1 MKSPCFSAF
10 FGSETLVP
18 PLEQEIRELRS
29 AFWSDRDPDG
39 RAFAPL
45 ADAYRREGDLEQALE
60 LLHEGLERH
69 PDFAS
74 GHVVAGWV
82 HRDRGDAAA
91 AASAFRA
98 ALDLDAE
105 NAEALRGLGEL
116 AAAGGREEEALRWLG
131 ILSDLEPGD
140 ASLRRRI
147 EEIVWARDTLA
158 SEGGPIAEH
167 PEAPAPDVAE
177 PALPGDDALTEGIA
191 ALPLDQPEEP
201 EGTADLDL
209 AALEAALVAED
220 EAAWA
225 PPVEPEVGDG
235 MAGAAPVEAEDEDE
249 TDGAS
254 TAEAEP
260 VGEAVVVTT
269 EDVLETGDVVQDAG
283 ETGEVSE
290 LDVRVGGPEEG
301 EPEAP
306 ADELP
311 ESEEE
316 EEAGHGLYTRT
327 MAELYA
333 RQGLEARALDVY
345 EQLLAV
351 APGDEELRARVEALR
366 ERVERSHAPP
376 AEAAPAPA
384 VAPPAPDPDAER
396 RAEEEMEILAQDW
409 ARPAE
414 QPEELSSPFAWASEE
429 ADREDEE
436 AGAQG
441 PPVRDY
447 FRRMLSWERGQGAS
461 GPAEAAEATGEVMA
475 PEPEAA
481 EGTVDVAE
489 PAPEPAE
496 RTVDIAELA
505 PEAEAAEPTVD
516 IAELAPDAEPE
527 AAEPTVDIAELVP
540 DAEAEAAERTVDIA
554 ELAPDAGSEGGDG
567 PRDEGE
573 GRDGG
578 GDAFSRWLNQ
588 LR

>member
-1 MKSPCFSAF
+1 M
-10 FGSETLVP
+10 VP

-45 ADAYRREGDLEQALE
+45 ADAYRREGELDQALE
-60 LLHEGLERH
+60 LLEEGLERH
-69 PDFAS
+69 PGFTS

-91 AASAFRA
+91 AEAAFRT

-116 AAAGGREEEALRWLG
+116 AAAGGREEEALEWLR

-140 ASLRRRI
+140 ASLRGRI
-147 EEIVWARDTLA
+147 EEIAWARDTVA
-158 SEGGPIAEH
+158 SEGGSVAEP
-167 PEAPAPDVAE
+167 PEAAAPDVAAVAA
-177 PALPGDDALTEGIA
+177 PPPGDALTEGIA

-201 EGTADLDL
+201 EETADFDL
-209 AALEAALVAED
+209 AALEAALATED
-220 EAAWA
+220 EAAWTPSPGPEAEDETDWA
-225 PPVEPEVGDG
+225 PPVEPE
-235 MAGAAPVEAEDEDE
+235 AGDE
-249 TDGAS
+249 TDGAPP
-254 TAEAEP
+254 AEPEP

-269 EDVLETGDVVQDAG
+269 DDVLETGDVVQDAG

-301 EPEAP
+301 ESEAS

-311 ESEEE
+311 ESDE

-345 EQLLAV
+345 EQLLAA

-366 ERVERSHAPP
+366 ERVEVERSQAPP

-414 QPEELSSPFAWASEE
+414 QPGELSSPFAWASDEADPEEE
-429 ADREDEE
+429 AE
-436 AGAQG
+436 AQG

-447 FRRMLSWERGQGAS
+447 FRRMLSWAPGQAAS

-481 EGTVDVAE
+481 ERAGAVAELAPEAAERTVDAAELAPEAEAAERTVDVAE
-489 PAPEPAE
+489 LAPEAEPAE

-505 PEAEAAEPTVD
+505 
-516 IAELAPDAEPE
+516 
-527 AAEPTVDIAELVP
+527 P

-554 ELAPDAGSEGGDG
+554 ELAPDAGAEGGDG

-573 GRDGG
+573 GRDEG